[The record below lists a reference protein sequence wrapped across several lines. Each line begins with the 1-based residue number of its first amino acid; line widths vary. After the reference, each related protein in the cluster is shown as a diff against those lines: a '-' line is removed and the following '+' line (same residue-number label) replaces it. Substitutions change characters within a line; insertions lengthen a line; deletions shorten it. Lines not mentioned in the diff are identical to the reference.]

1 MERWNKKRYWMMAVC
16 LLAAVSVTAC
26 ANDGAVNVNTASE
39 NDKSDT
45 SVILD
50 EVADESG
57 LFSKRDLGGEYD
69 VSKCEHITLS
79 DAGCTTDSRNVAI
92 EGSRVTI
99 TGEGNYL
106 VSGSLSDGMITVDVD
121 KTEKVQLVLDG
132 VDISCATSAVI
143 YVKSADKVFVTL
155 PDATENTLTNGG
167 SFVAVDDNNIDAV
180 IFSKDDLTLN
190 GTGKLTVNSPAG
202 HGIVSKNDLVI
213 AGGTYDITA
222 ASHGMTG
229 KDSVAVADGD
239 FRIQAG
245 EDAIKSD
252 NNDDDTMGSV
262 HILGGTYRLSGG
274 SDGMNALNEINISG
288 GKIVVEQSGEG
299 IEARIINISGGEIDI
314 TSSDD
319 GLNAT
324 DKRQS
329 AKEETADVQKAADK
343 KGGRGG
349 VNDNDPEASI
359 NISGG
364 VLRVDAEGDGLDSNG
379 YILVSGGEVYVTGP
393 SHGGDAALDYG
404 IDATIT
410 GGIVVAA
417 GQGSMAQNF
426 GEDSTQGSILVSTQE
441 QNAAGSD
448 IILLD
453 ADGGEILAWTMKKS
467 YNSVTI
473 SCPEIKSDGSYTVKM
488 GENTVDVAMDGL
500 IYGQGFSFGGGKRG
514 FGSGERPGERPEG
527 MPDFPDGEKPEGM
540 PDFPNGERPGEMPE
554 PPDMPNGEKMNRTE

>member
-1 MERWNKKRYWMMAVC
+1 M
-16 LLAAVSVTAC
+16 
-26 ANDGAVNVNTASE
+26 
-39 NDKSDT
+39 
-45 SVILD
+45 
-50 EVADESG
+50 
-57 LFSKRDLGGEYD
+57 
-69 VSKCEHITLS
+69 
-79 DAGCTTDSRNVAI
+79 
-92 EGSRVTI
+92 
-99 TGEGNYL
+99 
-106 VSGSLSDGMITVDVD
+106 
-121 KTEKVQLVLDG
+121 
-132 VDISCATSAVI
+132 
-143 YVKSADKVFVTL
+143 
-155 PDATENTLTNGG
+155 
-167 SFVAVDDNNIDAV
+167 
-180 IFSKDDLTLN
+180 
-190 GTGKLTVNSPAG
+190 
-202 HGIVSKNDLVI
+202 
-213 AGGTYDITA
+213 
-222 ASHGMTG
+222 
-229 KDSVAVADGD
+229 
-239 FRIQAG
+239 
-245 EDAIKSD
+245 
-252 NNDDDTMGSV
+252 
-262 HILGGTYRLSGG
+262 
-274 SDGMNALNEINISG
+274 
-288 GKIVVEQSGEG
+288 
-299 IEARIINISGGEIDI
+299 
-314 TSSDD
+314 
-319 GLNAT
+319 
-324 DKRQS
+324 
-329 AKEETADVQKAADK
+329 
-343 KGGRGG
+343 
-349 VNDNDPEASI
+349 NDNDPEASI

-488 GENTVDVAMDGL
+488 GENTVDVAMDGP